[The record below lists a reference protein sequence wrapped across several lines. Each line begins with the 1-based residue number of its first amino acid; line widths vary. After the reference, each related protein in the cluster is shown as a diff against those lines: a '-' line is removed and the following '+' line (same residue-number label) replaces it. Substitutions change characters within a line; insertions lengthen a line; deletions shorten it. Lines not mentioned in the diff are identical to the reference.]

1 MTTDFGRDL
10 HATTTLDTTRVV
22 RGIQLYINGLLRRLR
37 TRRATLYFHPNYG
50 SFAEPIGESTEP
62 EDIARLEAQYRATVE
77 ADPRTAPGSAVV
89 TVTPSSSDASTR
101 LDVRIECESDAGPI
115 DLVLSVDKLT
125 LAILG
130 IRRSS

>member
-22 RGIQLYINGLLRRLR
+22 RGVQLVVNALLRRLR
-37 TRRATLYFHPNYG
+37 TRRGTLYFHPNYG

-62 EDIARLEAQYRATVE
+62 ADLARLEAQYRTTVE
-77 ADPRTAPGSAVV
+77 ADSRVAPGSAVV
-89 TVTPSSSDASTR
+89 TVTVSQVDAATR
-101 LDVRIECESDAGPI
+101 LDVRIECDTAEGPV

-130 IRRSS
+130 IRRTL